1 MRARARAAFLSR
13 TTVTRKSGAFSCSP
27 SFGPPVTARTL
38 PHAKGPAPPVSAWSR
53 PEHDQSS
60 LPRDLPDQGYASL
73 PSPFASLVETEAL
86 TDYDVV
92 GLWKAEQP
100 DGIFHRLQLR
110 SL

>member
-1 MRARARAAFLSR
+1 
-13 TTVTRKSGAFSCSP
+13 
-27 SFGPPVTARTL
+27 
-38 PHAKGPAPPVSAWSR
+38 
-53 PEHDQSS
+53 
-60 LPRDLPDQGYASL
+60 
-73 PSPFASLVETEAL
+73 LVETEAL